1 MDRNITRL
9 AQQLLGLLLQR
20 KWTIATAESCTAGAV
35 SAAIASVDG
44 ASACHLGGV
53 VCYATRLKEQL
64 LGVRNEIIGQNG
76 VVSEET
82 VRAMN
87 SGVRQITG
95 ASMALSTTGY
105 IGSSGGDEFAENGT
119 VWICAGCE
127 EETLSCVLHL
137 EGTRLQNRDQVV
149 LELLSL
155 AIELLVRKGT
165 FIPDEMLVGQKR
177 NILS

>member
-1 MDRNITRL
+1 MNITKERNLTLL
-9 AQQLLGLLLQR
+9 AQHLLTLLLER

-64 LGVRNEIIGQNG
+64 LGVEHETIDKQG

-87 SGVRQITG
+87 RGVRKLTG

-105 IGSSGGDEFAENGT
+105 IGTSGGDEHVENGT

-127 EETLSCVLHL
+127 EMTLTRVLHL
-137 EGTRLQNRDQVV
+137 EGSRMQNREEVV
-149 LELLSL
+149 LETLSL
-155 AIELLVRKGT
+155 AVDLLVRKGT
-165 FIPDEMLVGQKR
+165 F
-177 NILS
+177 